1 MGGVR
6 AAVAGPRRGWPG
18 VAGRLPSSGHLYWWA
33 DKGQADGSAERM
45 RDDLRVRIRLAAGR
59 KAAPAAAIIDSQS
72 VKGSEMIARA
82 RMTRNTSTR

>member
-1 MGGVR
+1 
-6 AAVAGPRRGWPG
+6 
-18 VAGRLPSSGHLYWWA
+18 
-33 DKGQADGSAERM
+33 M